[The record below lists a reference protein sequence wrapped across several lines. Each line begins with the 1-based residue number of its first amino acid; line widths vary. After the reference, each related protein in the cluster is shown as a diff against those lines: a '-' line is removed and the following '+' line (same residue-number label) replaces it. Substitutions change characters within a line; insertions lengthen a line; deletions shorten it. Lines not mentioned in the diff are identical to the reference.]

1 MIDGKPQFTIQL
13 KVNNGFMSVE
23 QIRGLSNSVLSDHLK
38 QQYTEA
44 FRVALQ
50 NPRQGAKLCGLTIQ
64 HWGILSSL
72 QDPLLI

>member
-1 MIDGKPQFTIQL
+1 MIDGEPQFTIQL

-44 FRVALQ
+44 FRV
-50 NPRQGAKLCGLTIQ
+50 RVAKPETRR
-64 HWGILSSL
+64 
-72 QDPLLI
+72 